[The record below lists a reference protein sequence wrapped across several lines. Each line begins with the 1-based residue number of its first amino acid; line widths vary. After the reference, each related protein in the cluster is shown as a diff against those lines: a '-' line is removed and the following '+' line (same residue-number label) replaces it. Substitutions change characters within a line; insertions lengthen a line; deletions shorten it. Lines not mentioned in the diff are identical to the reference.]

1 MSANQHIES
10 GTVLGT
16 VGGTA
21 LTVVAN
27 IDSQDI
33 TKTVVLAALGA
44 VVSFI
49 VSVVLKEAVKKLW
62 GYIKRKGKQN

>member
-27 IDSQDI
+27 ISSQDI

-44 VVSFI
+44 VVSFT

-62 GYIKRKGKQN
+62 GYIKRKGKQS

>member
-1 MSANQHIES
+1 MSPNQHIES

-27 IDSQDI
+27 INSQDI

-62 GYIKRKGKQN
+62 GYIKRKGKQK

>member
-1 MSANQHIES
+1 MAANQHIES

-27 IDSQDI
+27 INSQDI

-44 VVSFI
+44 VVSFT
-49 VSVVLKEAVKKLW
+49 VSLVLKEVVKKLW
-62 GYIKRKGKQN
+62 GYIKRNGKQD

>member
-1 MSANQHIES
+1 MSPNQHIES

-21 LTVVAN
+21 FTVVAN

-62 GYIKRKGKQN
+62 GYIKRNGKRK